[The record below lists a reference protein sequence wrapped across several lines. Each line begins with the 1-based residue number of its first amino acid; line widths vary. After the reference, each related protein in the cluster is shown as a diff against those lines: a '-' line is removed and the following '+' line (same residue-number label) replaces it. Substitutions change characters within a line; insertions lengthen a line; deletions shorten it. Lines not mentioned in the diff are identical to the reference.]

1 MARLNPEGPLAC
13 SADELRAVRT
23 TIWDLITQSVPAAE
37 QDEVRRIIGSKLID
51 NNQLVFAEAT
61 ALAEIIGDIQLQT
74 ENLVHRRN
82 TVLLA
87 TPQRELVEE
96 GVRLLLSKIQNIAT
110 SYERGKHPQTTIE
123 SLVAQ
128 SASEKRMLQYI
139 STIKTPTNTSGG
151 RAPLT
156 PPPRTPP
163 SRPISSCGSRPST
176 AGSGASIDSSQVVSS
191 LRTKLNIF
199 DIGAVSEQLRD
210 AFRVEHDALLEDVQ
224 YLHECLQAETE
235 VHAISAGPQP
245 SVNELCEFSE
255 KLERTWIEVRLTA
268 PGNHGGITCHAGPP
282 ST

>member
-224 YLHECLQAETE
+224 YLHECLQA
-235 VHAISAGPQP
+235 GPQG
-245 SVNELCEFSE
+245 L
-255 KLERTWIEVRLTA
+255 
-268 PGNHGGITCHAGPP
+268 
-282 ST
+282 